1 MSPAS
6 HDTDNSVMIQKL
18 DKRGLALRLFGKYT
32 EDDKDVE
39 VEEKVIESEDVE

>member
-1 MSPAS
+1 M
-6 HDTDNSVMIQKL
+6 TIDNSVMIQKL

-39 VEEKVIESEDVE
+39 VEEAKVIESEDVE